1 MFFIVNNNQQTGLW
15 YVERSAGG
23 VQNRFSP
30 RIRTA
35 HLEQVEP
42 VEGVRGVRQTLGRL
56 PQGFRPASRNFPVI
70 PVSRLGSGGGGGMI
84 GGHSS

>member
-1 MFFIVNNNQQTGLW
+1 MFFIVINNQHAELW
-15 YVERSAGG
+15 CVERSAGG
-23 VQNRFSP
+23 VQYRFSP